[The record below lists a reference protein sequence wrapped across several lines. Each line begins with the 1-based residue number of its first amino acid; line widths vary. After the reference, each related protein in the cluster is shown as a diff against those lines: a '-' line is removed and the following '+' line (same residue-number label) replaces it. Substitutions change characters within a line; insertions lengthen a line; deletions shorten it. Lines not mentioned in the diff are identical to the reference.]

1 MANRNIFEALNAT
14 PEGGAPKNPFD
25 LHNFEWLTSKAG
37 QFVPVSCR
45 EVVPD
50 GTYDMSVD
58 NYTLTFPCNTAS
70 QADMKEN
77 YYFVFVPFYQ
87 VTRSAYAF
95 TVQRKDNHSALDY
108 QFEQMPSF
116 PLGTVVRRCIEIA
129 SYGEADAL
137 EDASLEDF
145 IDIHGFNIGNGALRL
160 LDNLG
165 YGCYLD
171 MLAQYKAYLE
181 TDPAEGDKP
190 SEEFLDELEEYLNKF
205 KPNALRIA
213 AYQKIWYCYFRNSMY
228 DNAISPRSFN
238 FDDVTYP
245 SDTTYNILDYR
256 TVDEFILECLQLR
269 YVQNKK
275 DIVSSCMP
283 GTQFGAVSSIMFTG
297 DLSGSVSIPMANE
310 GDNSVWDYDGNETYQ
325 DTIGYYRSPD
335 NATGELKWA
344 YIRKRNLQSADLYA
358 NNTDSADS
366 YIQLRTSHRHPDGE
380 VSFGDDGFS
389 LFDVL
394 QLTEAQAI
402 QKWRQKAMLAGSRT
416 RDNWRAHYGVVPRHM
431 VDDYPD
437 FIGSVDNLIQ
447 ISQVISQANT
457 LTSEAGK
464 TNLGDIAG
472 RGYGASDNK
481 SFRFH
486 ATEYGVVMLCRA
498 VVSENVYASFGL
510 DRANQLIYYTDFW
523 QPEYQNIGLEAVP
536 KNILDSFYP
545 MYPDSVVD
553 PTGEGGDSPLPEN
566 STVIGY
572 APRNYQ
578 LKQYRSKV
586 HGLFNPARLQDL
598 TIPTPESEIGNIGF
612 GQLESF
618 VQIRRDVVQHMV
630 AGVNGGLGGYGITI
644 GLSQLYV
651 NPSVTNSTFAFDV
664 DSSEETDT
672 FIHKC
677 RVNFTAVQPLSVLGM
692 PQF

>member
-87 VTRSAYAF
+87 ITRSAYAF

-116 PLGTVVRRCIEIA
+116 PLGTVVRRCIEVA
-129 SYGEADAL
+129 SVGEADDL
-137 EDASLEDF
+137 ETASMDEF

-171 MLAQYKAYLE
+171 MLAQYKAYVE
-181 TDPAEGDKP
+181 KDPAEGDKP
-190 SEEFLDELEEYLNKF
+190 SEEFLDEMEEYLNKF

-256 TVDEFILECLQLR
+256 TVDEFIIECLQLR

-275 DIVSSCMP
+275 DVVSSCMP
-283 GTQFGAVSSIMFTG
+283 GTQFGAVSSVMFSGDLTGTITTDDEITYPTDQGALLTPRDSGTVLGGIWRGADTGGLSDIFSYNSEAGQSAAGGAVALRQAHIHTG
-297 DLSGSVSIPMANE
+297 DVTLGTE
-310 GDNSVWDYDGNETYQ
+310 GM
-325 DTIGYYRSPD
+325 
-335 NATGELKWA
+335 
-344 YIRKRNLQSADLYA
+344 
-358 NNTDSADS
+358 
-366 YIQLRTSHRHPDGE
+366 
-380 VSFGDDGFS
+380 S

-402 QKWRQKAMLAGSRT
+402 QKWRQKAMMAGSRT
-416 RDNWRAHYGVVPRHM
+416 RDNWKAHYGVVPRHM

-447 ISQVISQANT
+447 ISQVVSQANT

-553 PTGEGGDSPLPEN
+553 PTGEGGDSPLPAN

-578 LKQYRSKV
+578 LKMYRSKV
-586 HGLFNPARLQDL
+586 HGLFNPARIQDL
-598 TIPTPESEIGNIGF
+598 SIPTPESEIGNIGF

-651 NPSVTNSTFAFDV
+651 NPSVTNSTFAFDA
-664 DSSEETDT
+664 DSNEETDT

>member
-87 VTRSAYAF
+87 ITRSAYAF

-129 SYGEADAL
+129 SVGEADSL
-137 EDASLEDF
+137 EDASMEDF

-171 MLAQYKAYLE
+171 MLAQYKAYVE

-256 TVDEFILECLQLR
+256 SVDEFILECLQLR

-275 DIVSSCMP
+275 DIVSACMP
-283 GTQFGAVSSIMFTG
+283 GTQFGAVSSVMLTSDLTG
-297 DLSGSVSIPMANE
+297 DLETGQPSYVKGSASTWPDQSTKAYDSQHDTAGMVGYAVAGVDTTNKRDSFYMNGFTSE
-310 GDNSVWDYDGNETYQ
+310 GEVYVQLRTPH
-325 DTIGYYRSPD
+325 TH
-335 NATGELKWA
+335 TGELTLGGA
-344 YIRKRNLQSADLYA
+344 GQ
-358 NNTDSADS
+358 
-366 YIQLRTSHRHPDGE
+366 
-380 VSFGDDGFS
+380 S

-394 QLTEAQAI
+394 QLVESQAI
-402 QKWRQKAMLAGSRT
+402 QKWRQEAMLAGSRT
-416 RDNWRAHYGVVPRHM
+416 RDNWKAHYGVVPRHM

-553 PTGEGGDSPLPEN
+553 PTGEGGDSPLPAN

-578 LKQYRSKV
+578 LKHYRSKV

-651 NPSVTNSTFAFDV
+651 NPSVTNSTFAFDA

>member
-87 VTRSAYAF
+87 ITRSAYAF

-116 PLGTVVRRCIEIA
+116 PLGTVVRRCIEVA
-129 SYGEADAL
+129 SVGEADDL
-137 EDASLEDF
+137 ETAGLDEF

-171 MLAQYKAYLE
+171 MLAQYKAYVE
-181 TDPAEGDKP
+181 KDPAEGDKP
-190 SEEFLDELEEYLNKF
+190 SAEFLDEMEEYLNKF

-256 TVDEFILECLQLR
+256 TVDEFIIECLQLR

-275 DIVSSCMP
+275 DVVSSCMP
-283 GTQFGAVSSIMFTG
+283 GTQFGAVSSVMFSG
-297 DLSGSVSIPMANE
+297 DLSGTVEIPSVSAQ
-310 GDNSVWDYDGNETYQ
+310 DDSYWDKLVGYNTSAVYQ
-325 DTIGYYRSPD
+325 GGTTDPVYYGPV
-335 NATGELKWA
+335 N
-344 YIRKRNLQSADLYA
+344 KRNVESADLYA
-358 NNTDSADS
+358 DHRSSAPIQDSMVQ
-366 YIQLRTSHRHPDGE
+366 IRTPHHHPDGS
-380 VSFGDDGFS
+380 VTFGSEGMS

-402 QKWRQKAMLAGSRT
+402 QKWRQKAMMAGSRT
-416 RDNWRAHYGVVPRHM
+416 RDNWKAHYGVVPRHM

-447 ISQVISQANT
+447 ISQVVSQANT

-545 MYPDSVVD
+545 MYPDSVVE
-553 PTGEGGDSPLPEN
+553 PTGEGGDSPLPSN

-578 LKQYRSKV
+578 LKMYRSKV
-586 HGLFNPARLQDL
+586 HGLFNPARIQDL
-598 TIPTPESEIGNIGF
+598 SIPTPESEIGNIGF

-630 AGVNGGLGGYGITI
+630 AGANGGLGGYGITI

-651 NPSVTNSTFAFDV
+651 NPSVTNSTFAFDA
-664 DSSEETDT
+664 DSNEETDT

>member
-87 VTRSAYAF
+87 ITRSAYAF

-129 SYGEADAL
+129 SVGEADDL
-137 EDASLEDF
+137 ETASLDEF

-171 MLAQYKAYLE
+171 MLAQYKAFVE
-181 TDPAEGDKP
+181 KDPAEGDKP
-190 SEEFLDELEEYLNKF
+190 SQEFLDEMEEYLNKF

-256 TVDEFILECLQLR
+256 TVDEFIIECLQLR

-275 DIVSSCMP
+275 DVVSSCMP
-283 GTQFGAVSSIMFTG
+283 GTQFGAVSSVMFSG
-297 DLSGSVSIPMANE
+297 DLSGTLTTDSDITYPADYQAPSKARVYWSDAWQDLGSVVSGVTT
-310 GDNSVWDYDGNETYQ
+310 GDE
-325 DTIGYYRSPD
+325 R
-335 NATGELKWA
+335 
-344 YIRKRNLQSADLYA
+344 DLYTKFTNSGMPA
-358 NNTDSADS
+358 S
-366 YIQLRTSHRHPDGE
+366 YAQIQTPHTHTGSVEIGGDGM
-380 VSFGDDGFS
+380 S

-416 RDNWRAHYGVVPRHM
+416 RDNWKAHYGVVPRHM

-447 ISQVISQANT
+447 ISQVVSQANT

-545 MYPDSVVD
+545 MYPDSVVE
-553 PTGEGGDSPLPEN
+553 PTGEGGDSPLPAN

-578 LKQYRSKV
+578 LKMYRSKV
-586 HGLFNPARLQDL
+586 HGLFNPARIQDL
-598 TIPTPESEIGNIGF
+598 SIPTPESEIGNIGF

-630 AGVNGGLGGYGITI
+630 AGANGGLGGYGITI

-651 NPSVTNSTFAFDV
+651 NPSVTNSTFAFDA
-664 DSSEETDT
+664 DSNEETDT

>member
-1 MANRNIFEALNAT
+1 M
-14 PEGGAPKNPFD
+14 
-25 LHNFEWLTSKAG
+25 
-37 QFVPVSCR
+37 
-45 EVVPD
+45 
-50 GTYDMSVD
+50 
-58 NYTLTFPCNTAS
+58 
-70 QADMKEN
+70 
-77 YYFVFVPFYQ
+77 
-87 VTRSAYAF
+87 
-95 TVQRKDNHSALDY
+95 
-108 QFEQMPSF
+108 
-116 PLGTVVRRCIEIA
+116 
-129 SYGEADAL
+129 ADAL

-256 TVDEFILECLQLR
+256 TVDEFIIECLQLR

-275 DIVSSCMP
+275 DVVSSCMP
-283 GTQFGAVSSIMFTG
+283 GTQFGAVSSVMFNG
-297 DLSGSVSIPMANE
+297 DLSGTVEIPFASYD
-310 GDNSVWDYDGNETYQ
+310 DNSLYEDPVSHGYGSTRVYDGEVASN
-325 DTIGYYRSPD
+325 PD
-335 NATGELKWA
+335 IYGVT
-344 YIRKRNLQSADLYA
+344 RRRNVESADIYAQHLYTA
-358 NNTDSADS
+358 PIEDHAVT
-366 YIQLRTSHRHPDGE
+366 LRTAHKHPDGS
-380 VSFGDDGFS
+380 VTFGSDGMS

-416 RDNWRAHYGVVPRHM
+416 RDNWKAHYGVVPRHM

-553 PTGEGGDSPLPEN
+553 PTGEGGDSPLPAN

-630 AGVNGGLGGYGITI
+630 AGANGGLGGYGITI

-651 NPSVTNSTFAFDV
+651 NPSVTNSTFAFDA

>member
-77 YYFVFVPFYQ
+77 FYFVFVPFYQ
-87 VTRSAYAF
+87 ITRSAYAF
-95 TVQRKDNHSALDY
+95 TVQRKDNYSALDY

-116 PLGTVVRRCIEIA
+116 PLGTVVRRCIEVA
-129 SYGEADAL
+129 SVGEADDL
-137 EDASLEDF
+137 ETAGLDEF

-171 MLAQYKAYLE
+171 MLAQYKAFVE
-181 TDPAEGDKP
+181 KDPAEGDKP
-190 SEEFLDELEEYLNKF
+190 SDEFLDEMEEYLNKF

-213 AYQKIWYCYFRNSMY
+213 AYQKIWYCYFRNSIY

-256 TVDEFILECLQLR
+256 TVDEFIIECLQLR

-275 DIVSSCMP
+275 DVVSSCMP
-283 GTQFGAVSSIMFTG
+283 GTQFGAVSSVMFTG
-297 DLSGSVSIPMANE
+297 DLTGTLETTDPVYPGTYSSANLSNAYANSGDAAGTLQNAGYLCHGDVSGGSA
-310 GDNSVWDYDGNETYQ
+310 
-325 DTIGYYRSPD
+325 DTIFTPWNVNTPSP
-335 NATGELKWA
+335 AV
-344 YIRKRNLQSADLYA
+344 
-358 NNTDSADS
+358 
-366 YIQLRTSHRHPDGE
+366 QLRTKHTHVGTVTLGSEGM
-380 VSFGDDGFS
+380 S

-416 RDNWRAHYGVVPRHM
+416 RDNWKAHYGVVPRHM

-447 ISQVISQANT
+447 ISQVVSQANT
-457 LTSEAGK
+457 LTSQEGK

-553 PTGEGGDSPLPEN
+553 PTGEGGDSPLPSN

-578 LKQYRSKV
+578 LKMYRSKV
-586 HGLFNPARLQDL
+586 HGLFNPARIQDL
-598 TIPTPESEIGNIGF
+598 SIPTPESEIGNIGF

-630 AGVNGGLGGYGITI
+630 AGANGGLGGYGITI

-651 NPSVTNSTFAFDV
+651 NPSVTNSTFAFDA
-664 DSSEETDT
+664 DSNEETDT